1 VIVWIWAASGPGDFC
16 GVTDDPERARDAAA
30 GCISSGEA
38 SAARVE
44 SARAR
49 LGTGWLTE
57 GYVRSGHGWT
67 ATAAGGGTVVWKP
80 VRAARGGVVN
90 RAEAARVR
98 AALRVRYP
106 GAAVSVTRTSGGARV
121 EVSRGRDR
129 LTAHIAD
136 ASSSPLLRL
145 MFARPPRGRGRG

>member
-1 VIVWIWAASGPGDFC
+1 LDIAGRARQASEGRAVIVWIWAASGPGDFC

-80 VRAARGGVVN
+80 FAPLAA
-90 RAEAARVR
+90 
-98 AALRVRYP
+98 
-106 GAAVSVTRTSGGARV
+106 
-121 EVSRGRDR
+121 
-129 LTAHIAD
+129 
-136 ASSSPLLRL
+136 AS
-145 MFARPPRGRGRG
+145 